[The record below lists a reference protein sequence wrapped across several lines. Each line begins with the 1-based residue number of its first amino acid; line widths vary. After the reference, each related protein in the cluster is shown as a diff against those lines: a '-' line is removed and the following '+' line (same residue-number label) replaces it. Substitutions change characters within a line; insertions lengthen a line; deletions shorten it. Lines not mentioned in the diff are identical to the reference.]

1 MSAASRPT
9 ALAASPAAEPLP
21 AAGAAAPRPTRTT
34 VVRPQATPGS
44 LSRGFVTDYGY
55 IINELK
61 RIFVLTAV
69 ILVVLLVLWF
79 VLG

>member
-1 MSAASRPT
+1 
-9 ALAASPAAEPLP
+9 
-21 AAGAAAPRPTRTT
+21 